1 MNLKVYDSE
10 TGNLTFNK
18 EFINQKLV
26 GKQELKEDIVNL
38 NQLVD
43 QGYYRELS
51 FEGVHIGY
59 GYLSHR
65 KRIRFSFESDF
76 ETIEMHFALQGHSA
90 AQVNLEHGT
99 VEYVNF
105 DHNIIYG
112 NCLSGNMLWDS
123 PELQVFEINF
133 TPSFFKRFL
142 PEGSELFDQ
151 FRNRIEQRKSTLFGQ
166 RNARISAKMF
176 QIIQDILACKRQGV
190 FKRMFLES
198 KIIELLMLQFEQ
210 FSKEETFNSALSRST
225 VERIYAARDIVVNRI
240 DADLTLM
247 DLAHQ
252 VGTNECTLKK
262 GFKEVFG
269 TTVFAF
275 WRDAK
280 MDRAIELL
288 EGGEL
293 RIAEL
298 AELLGYKNQKHFSTA
313 FKTRFGISPSQ
324 FKG

>member
-1 MNLKVYDSE
+1 
-10 TGNLTFNK
+10 
-18 EFINQKLV
+18 
-26 GKQELKEDIVNL
+26 
-38 NQLVD
+38 
-43 QGYYRELS
+43 
-51 FEGVHIGY
+51 
-59 GYLSHR
+59 
-65 KRIRFSFESDF
+65 
-76 ETIEMHFALQGHSA
+76 
-90 AQVNLEHGT
+90 
-99 VEYVNF
+99 
-105 DHNIIYG
+105 
-112 NCLSGNMLWDS
+112 
-123 PELQVFEINF
+123 
-133 TPSFFKRFL
+133 
-142 PEGSELFDQ
+142 
-151 FRNRIEQRKSTLFGQ
+151 
-166 RNARISAKMF
+166 MF
-176 QIIQDILACKRQGV
+176 QIIQDILTCKRQGV

-198 KIIELLMLQFEQ
+198 KVIELLMLQFEQ

-225 VERIYAARDIVVNRI
+225 VERIYAARDIIVNRI

>member
-10 TGNLTFNK
+10 TGILSFSKDFISNK
-18 EFINQKLV
+18 LLGCQDLV
-26 GKQELKEDIVNL
+26 DDLVDL
-38 NQLVD
+38 NHLVD

-65 KRIRFSFESDF
+65 KRIRFNFESDF
-76 ETIEMHFALQGHSA
+76 ETIEMHFALKGNSS
-90 AQVNLEHGT
+90 AQVNLEQGT
-99 VEYVNF
+99 IEYAAF

-112 NCLSGNMLWDS
+112 NCIAGHMLWDD

-133 TPSFFKRFL
+133 TPSFFQRFL
-142 PEGSELFDQ
+142 PEGTTLFDQ
-151 FRNRIEQRKSTLFGQ
+151 FRNRIEQRKSASFGK
-166 RNARISAKMF
+166 RNARISAKMY
-176 QIIQDILACKRQGV
+176 QIIRDILDCKRQGI

-198 KIIELLMLQFEQ
+198 KVIELLMLQFEQ
-210 FSKEETFNSALSRST
+210 FSKDGDFDTSLSRTT
-225 VERIYAARDIVVNRI
+225 VDRIYAARDIIVNQI
-240 DADLTLM
+240 DADFTLM

-269 TTVFAF
+269 TTVFSF
-275 WRDAK
+275 WREMK

-313 FKTRFGISPSQ
+313 FKARFGISPSQ